1 MAVASNNE
9 GKKWIQT
16 SVALLCILLGYVL
29 VNFFEKLGEWFI
41 LESVIPYY
49 YVITQV
55 VSVISALAVYVVIMV
70 NPKSSEF
77 LSLVYQ
83 ELMKVVWPDKNQ
95 TWKHTIV
102 IMIGVTIMGFIFGF
116 FDFGANFL
124 LGLVNK

>member
-1 MAVASNNE
+1 MAVASNSE

-16 SVALLCILLGYVL
+16 SVALVSILLGYVL
-29 VNFFEKLGEWFI
+29 INFFEKMGEWFV

-49 YVITQV
+49 HAISQA
-55 VSVISALAVYVVIMV
+55 VSVIIGLITYIVIMV
-70 NPKSSEF
+70 NPKTSEF

-83 ELMKVVWPDKNQ
+83 EMMKVVWPDRNQ
-95 TWKHTIV
+95 TWKHTVV
-102 IMIGVTIMGFIFGF
+102 IMIGVTIMGFIFGM